1 MYFQA
6 HDVVQA
12 LALARKAAES
22 MGHAYLC
29 PEHILIGL
37 AEEDSGEGGRF
48 LRRRGITASK
58 IKKSALAA
66 VGRGKGTPEED
77 WNPPPSLRAL
87 GALRLAEDMA
97 SSYSR
102 PVNSVYLL
110 WALLQDRDSDAAGLL
125 QNRGADLVSWS
136 AALEELMGEPT
147 RRRPRVFSLASGA
160 ERPGQLAEAKRW
172 RERLKASAETL
183 KDKIIG
189 QDAAVDR
196 VAAALVRSWAGL
208 SEAGRP
214 LASFLFAGPRGAGK
228 TTLAVSL
235 AEFLFND
242 PERLIRLNLDEFSD
256 ELRAMRLAGHAG
268 GSPPEQE
275 GVLTMLAQEYPYSVL
290 YLEDAD
296 RAHPRAL
303 DIIHQILS
311 RGHVI
316 DGRGQRVE
324 FRDNVVILSVVVDPD
339 MFEREAPVGFRLSD
353 RHRMN
358 ATEKLERLLLPELE
372 RALSS
377 EALELVDD
385 VIVFPPLGK
394 SDMAEL
400 LEKWTN
406 DLARH
411 LKQRRGVKVTI
422 RTEVHE
428 YLIGKAEGGPEGAGT
443 LRRIFV
449 REVENRLAH
458 AMLEEQYHEGDWIE
472 VGTDKGELVVRQKKR
487 TPAKR
492 LLKAKKT

>member
-6 HDVVQA
+6 HDVVRA
-12 LALARKAAES
+12 LELARQACLT
-22 MGHAYLC
+22 MGHPYLC
-29 PEHILIGL
+29 PEHLLIGV
-37 AEEDSGEGGRF
+37 AEEETGEGGRF

-58 IKKSALAA
+58 VKKAALAL
-66 VGRGKGTPEED
+66 VGKGKAASDED
-77 WNPPPSLRAL
+77 WTPPPSLRAL

-110 WALLQDRDSDAAGLL
+110 WALLQDRDSDAASLL
-125 QNRGADLVSWS
+125 LSRGADLVSWS

-147 RRRPRVFSLASGA
+147 RRRPRVFSLAAGA
-160 ERPGQLAEAKRW
+160 ERPGQMAEAKRW
-172 RERLKASAETL
+172 RERLKASADTL

-196 VAAALVRSWAGL
+196 VSAALIRSWAGL

-303 DIIHQILS
+303 DIIHQILM

-339 MFEREAPVGFRLSD
+339 MFEREQPVGFRLSD

-358 ATEKLERLLLPELE
+358 AHDKMERLLLPELE

-385 VIVFPPLGK
+385 VVLFPPLGR

-411 LKQRRGVKVTI
+411 LKQRRGIKVTI
-422 RTEVHE
+422 RPEVHE
-428 YLIGKAEGGPEGAGT
+428 FVIGKAEGGPEGAGT

-458 AMLEEQYHEGDWIE
+458 ALLEEQYHEGDWVE
-472 VGTDKGELVVRQKKR
+472 VLAEKGELVVRQKKR
-487 TPAKR
+487 NSAR
-492 LLKAKKT
+492 RVLKGTKT